1 MLFVSLFKHLGGF
14 FLWILDLVFF
24 IRTLYQVCSST
35 KIRIALESD
44 QVGGI
49 STLD

>member
-14 FLWILDLVFF
+14 FVDSGSCFF